1 MKNPTRLLLA
11 AMFTAVS
18 MFAQFDSASVLG
30 SVHDPSGSVI
40 VNAKIT
46 LRIVSALTKPEF
58 IQLLD
63 SVLAMNGISMIPVGE
78 KFVKAVP
85 TTQAL
90 AEGAPFGQKKAE
102 ELPESGQYLKDAF
115 ADVSE
120 DVRRRVLLENPI
132 EFFGLDAGADLIL
145 GHHPHMLKGIE
156 VYKGKVILYS
166 IGNFAFDSHP
176 KAVDTLWYGHRR
188 KVYQGLLKVP
198 EKDQRSAYH
207 FQPES
212 RYSIVAKIAV
222 EEKKIRQVSVLPVFI
237 NSQAQPEPFSASDS
251 KGQEVIQ
258 YLREITQEASLNAG
272 FTIRGDEAVIT

>member
-1 MKNPTRLLLA
+1 VVVSLHWGIHYFRA
-11 AMFTAVS
+11 AIAGYQPAV
-18 MFAQFDSASVLG
+18 AHAA
-30 SVHDPSGSVI
+30 I
-40 VNAKIT
+40 
-46 LRIVSALTKPEF
+46 
-58 IQLLD
+58 
-63 SVLAMNGISMIPVGE
+63 
-78 KFVKAVP
+78 
-85 TTQAL
+85 
-90 AEGAPFGQKKAE
+90 
-102 ELPESGQYLKDAF
+102 
-115 ADVSE
+115 
-120 DVRRRVLLENPI
+120 
-132 EFFGLDAGADLIL
+132 DAGADIIL

-212 RYSIVAKIAV
+212 RYSMVAKIAV
-222 EEKKIRQVSVLPVFI
+222 AEKTIQQVSVLPVFV
-237 NSQAQPEPFSASDS
+237 NGQAQPEPFSASDA

-272 FTIRGDEAVIT
+272 LTIRGDEAVIT